1 MQRVAAFPS
10 HECGAAPRREE
21 TRVQA
26 LPSQRRGIDP
36 HDVTRLRTGA
46 TTKKRHHYAAGLLLN
61 LHLNECIHR
70 SVKENPKH
78 RAKCWQTRLNL

>member
-46 TTKKRHHYAAGLLLN
+46 TTKKKASLCSGSLA
-61 LHLNECIHR
+61 
-70 SVKENPKH
+70 
-78 RAKCWQTRLNL
+78 